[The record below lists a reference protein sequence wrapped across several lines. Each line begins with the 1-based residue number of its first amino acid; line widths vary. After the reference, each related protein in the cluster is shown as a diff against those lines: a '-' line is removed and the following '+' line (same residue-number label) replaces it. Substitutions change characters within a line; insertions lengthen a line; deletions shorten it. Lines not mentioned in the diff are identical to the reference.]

1 MGKTV
6 SLLRSRLISQDR
18 CRSSPTNLFGV
29 TISDGAEDRALTS
42 VKTFVAKPGQIEK
55 KWFVV
60 DAEGKSVGRL
70 ASDIAVILMGK
81 HKPTYTPHVD
91 TGDFV
96 IVTNVDKVAFSGNK
110 WTQKKYTRYTGY
122 PGLKSETAEK
132 VRERAPERILHM
144 AVRRMLPKNK
154 LATAMLSKLKLYSG
168 TEHPHQAQQPESI
181 ELGKSAS

>member
-1 MGKTV
+1 M
-6 SLLRSRLISQDR
+6 
-18 CRSSPTNLFGV
+18 
-29 TISDGAEDRALTS
+29 TS

-110 WTQKKYTRYTGY
+110 WTQKKYTRYRVSWPEVGN
-122 PGLKSETAEK
+122 S
-132 VRERAPERILHM
+132 RE
-144 AVRRMLPKNK
+144 N
-154 LATAMLSKLKLYSG
+154 S
-168 TEHPHQAQQPESI
+168 
-181 ELGKSAS
+181 